1 LRFVLNL
8 VVMLAIALGV
18 GFGLS
23 WYALTDGRWFGALQS
38 GPWTTWPQAGSPS
51 PDPYTRAFITRN
63 AALQLGQAEG
73 IQLVATTDSDGR
85 PLDRACRY
93 RIDGRTPTA
102 TFWTLV
108 PVDARGG
115 AVARPDGPAGFQ
127 STRIARAN
135 DGSMQ
140 LYVSRSL
147 SPLNWLE
154 IQGDG
159 PFSLVLSLYDTTIF
173 SAVGATETVALPSI
187 IREAC

>member
-1 LRFVLNL
+1 MRLGHH
-8 VVMLAIALGV
+8 ALGV

-23 WYALTDGRWFGALQS
+23 WYALSDGRLFGASQS
-38 GPWTTWPQAGSPS
+38 GPWVTWTRAGAPE

-85 PLDRACRY
+85 RLDRACRY
-93 RIDGRTPTA
+93 RVDGRTPTS
-102 TFWTLV
+102 TFWTLI
-108 PVDARGG
+108 PIDDDDRG
-115 AVARPDGPAGFQ
+115 VARTDGPPGFH
-127 STRIARAN
+127 SNRIARAN

-140 LYVSRSL
+140 LYVSRSP

-173 SAVGATETVALPSI
+173 SAVGATETVTLPSI